1 MPAAQFRLE
10 GGQKL
15 EAALVKL
22 ASKTQTKLLKSATA
36 WAAKPIVK
44 AARANLSKSRD
55 TGLLRESLGVK
66 KKFYKRSGTAIAIIG
81 ARSTI
86 KGAFGKKGKFAK
98 IKSGLAGT
106 SKAKRLPANYA
117 HLVEFGTAPHF
128 IRAAHQG
135 VLAFLGVVTKVI
147 YHPGSTAKPFLGPA
161 FRSNRRRALRIIKNK
176 LWQGIRKEA
185 KKL

>member
-44 AARANLSKSRD
+44 AARANLSAQKSRD

-81 ARSTI
+81 ARST
-86 KGAFGKKGKFAK
+86 GGKGKFAK